1 MAAACGKSGRSDT
14 AGDRQGYDWNLVYGS
29 VKRMNTSI
37 VTHSGRKE
45 TRKKEQQVPEG
56 TLRIAMVSYQLFL
69 VWMLRHSDD
78 EPGPTRKQ
86 WIQL

>member
-1 MAAACGKSGRSDT
+1 MAPDPDDKKPNKEFYKVWSQNSSEHTNSQINLERASVGGKSGRSDT

-45 TRKKEQQVPEG
+45 TRKKGATG
-56 TLRIAMVSYQLFL
+56 T
-69 VWMLRHSDD
+69 
-78 EPGPTRKQ
+78 
-86 WIQL
+86 